1 MWRCVALAVAAVR
14 ARQRGQGQA
23 GMRVVWVGVAARR
36 PGASGGAEAGGE
48 GGGRRCRVERG
59 AGVGSRQKVG
69 RARADGQAERMGC
82 AQTLR
87 CTAHKDAFCS
97 GAEWCAVH
105 NGTRGIYMR
114 SSRQQCRRQLRRVA
128 AGCGSRTALGPVQWA
143 TTVKPRS
150 RGILAGPFWTGL
162 WAAGDKNRVCQ
173 GAGAPRGGGTPAG
186 MVDC

>member
-1 MWRCVALAVAAVR
+1 MCSAGTEWETGK
-14 ARQRGQGQA
+14 RGF
-23 GMRVVWVGVAARR
+23 
-36 PGASGGAEAGGE
+36 
-48 GGGRRCRVERG
+48 
-59 AGVGSRQKVG
+59 
-69 RARADGQAERMGC
+69 
-82 AQTLR
+82 
-87 CTAHKDAFCS
+87 CT
-97 GAEWCAVH
+97 GAEWGAVH

-114 SSRQQCRRQLRRVA
+114 SSVQRCRRA
-128 AGCGSRTALGPVQWA
+128 AQAGLEAVRFSHAVSGSVQWA